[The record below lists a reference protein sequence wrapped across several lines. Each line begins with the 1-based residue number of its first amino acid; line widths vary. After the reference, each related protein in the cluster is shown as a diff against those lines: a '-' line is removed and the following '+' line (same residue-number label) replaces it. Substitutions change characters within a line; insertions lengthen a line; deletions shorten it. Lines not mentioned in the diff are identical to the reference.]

1 MFLLAF
7 AESIQLFPDGTL
19 FIHIGLILLM
29 IWVLNRT
36 FFKPI
41 NAIIEKRSKQKA
53 GRGGEADDILNDVTE
68 KQKKYDKAMLE
79 ARSESYDMVE
89 QERNAAVDLR
99 QQTIADAKAKA
110 AETLANEQASLRDA
124 VAAAKVDIALE
135 AEKMADKI
143 SYKYSKGIVC
153 WHFYQT

>member
-19 FIHIGLILLM
+19 FLHIGLILIM

-41 NAIIEKRSKQKA
+41 NAIIEKRLKQKA
-53 GRGGEADDILNDVTE
+53 GKGGEADDILTDVSA
-68 KQKKYDKAMLE
+68 KQKKYEKTMRD
-79 ARSESYDMVE
+79 ARGEGYEMVE
-89 QERNAAVDLR
+89 KQREAAVDLR
-99 QQTIADAKAKA
+99 QQTIADAKTKA
-110 AETLANEQASLRDA
+110 AEMLASEKETLRDA
-124 VAAAKVDIALE
+124 VATAKVDIALE

-143 SYKYSKGIVC
+143 SSNILKA
-153 WHFYQT
+153 

>member
-41 NAIIEKRSKQKA
+41 NAIIQRRSKQKA
-53 GRGGEADDILNDVTE
+53 GKGGEADDILTDVSA

-79 ARSESYDMVE
+79 ARNESYGMVE
-89 QERNAAVDLR
+89 KEREAAVDLR
-99 QQTIADAKAKA
+99 QQTIADAKTKA
-110 AETLANEQASLRDA
+110 ADLLATEKETLRDA
-124 VAAAKVDIALE
+124 VATAKVDIALE

-143 SYKYSKGIVC
+143 SSNILKA
-153 WHFYQT
+153 

>member
-53 GRGGEADDILNDVTE
+53 GKGGEADDILNDVSA

-79 ARSESYDMVE
+79 ARNESYEMVE
-89 QERNAAVDLR
+89 KEREAAVDLR

-110 AETLANEQASLRDA
+110 ADLIASEKETLRDA
-124 VAAAKVDIALE
+124 VATARVDIALE

-143 SYKYSKGIVC
+143 SSNILKA
-153 WHFYQT
+153 

>member
-19 FIHIGLILLM
+19 FIHIGLILIM

-53 GRGGEADDILNDVTE
+53 GKGGEAHDILNDVSE
-68 KQKKYDKAMLE
+68 KQKKYEATMRE
-79 ARSESYDMVE
+79 ARTESYEMVE
-89 QERNAAVDLR
+89 KEREAAVDLR

-110 AETLANEQASLRDA
+110 ADLLVSEKEALRDA
-124 VAAAKVDIALE
+124 VANAKVEIALE

-143 SYKYSKGIVC
+143 SSNILKA
-153 WHFYQT
+153 

>member
-53 GRGGEADDILNDVTE
+53 GKGGEADDILTDVSA

-79 ARSESYDMVE
+79 ARNESYGMVE
-89 QERNAAVDLR
+89 QERTAAVDLR
-99 QQTIADAKAKA
+99 QQTIADAKTKA
-110 AETLANEQASLRDA
+110 ADLLASEQASLRDA

-143 SYKYSKGIVC
+143 SSNILKA
-153 WHFYQT
+153 